1 MFSGHGSVG
10 GEQVKMKKFGF
21 LRVDLLRGRLWH
33 GQTSTWRNKILA
45 LSKKKKKCSLI
56 AICPT
61 LERPSCGKARA
72 ATGRRAPKAQNAKP
86 ASQRKRIVK
95 DARSMEAAII

>member
-45 LSKKKKKCSLI
+45 LSKKKSVLSSPSVQHWSARLVGKLVQPPD
-56 AICPT
+56 A
-61 LERPSCGKARA
+61 ERPR
-72 ATGRRAPKAQNAKP
+72 PKTQ
-86 ASQRKRIVK
+86 SQR
-95 DARSMEAAII
+95 RSAKE

>member
-1 MFSGHGSVG
+1 MGKQAHGVIKFSPY
-10 GEQVKMKKFGF
+10 
-21 LRVDLLRGRLWH
+21 L
-33 GQTSTWRNKILA
+33 
-45 LSKKKKKCSLI
+45 KKKKKCSLI